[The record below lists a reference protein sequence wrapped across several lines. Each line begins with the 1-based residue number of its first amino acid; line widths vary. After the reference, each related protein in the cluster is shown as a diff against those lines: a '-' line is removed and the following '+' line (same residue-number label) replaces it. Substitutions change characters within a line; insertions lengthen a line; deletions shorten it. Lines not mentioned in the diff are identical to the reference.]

1 MKRPAVL
8 ALALY
13 AAFLLGI
20 AVWRPWATP
29 AAPFSGRW
37 ELVPFTGTA
46 DLWRA
51 GIVPFVFLFV
61 GNVACFVPFGFG
73 LPALTPLRRAVVPLC
88 LLGSLL
94 IEVLQWAF
102 GTGVPQVEDILLNTL
117 GAALGYA
124 LFRAV
129 PRHSTVAAA
138 RRAGLA
144 AESSKRES

>member
-1 MKRPAVL
+1 M
-8 ALALY
+8 
-13 AAFLLGI
+13 
-20 AVWRPWATP
+20 
-29 AAPFSGRW
+29 
-37 ELVPFTGTA
+37 
-46 DLWRA
+46 
-51 GIVPFVFLFV
+51 
-61 GNVACFVPFGFG
+61 PFGFG

-94 IEVLQWAF
+94 IETLQWAF

-144 AESSKRES
+144 AESAKRES